1 MQTKERKNTEI
12 SERISK
18 LIDSLGVKPNAFAI
32 GLGYSRS
39 QTIYDILNGKSAP
52 SFDFFNKLALS
63 EYSEIINM
71 DWVLTGRGKIL
82 RSNNLRKEKESTS
95 AEENIFATKI
105 PENTI
110 KSNDGEID
118 GGIDG
123 KRKLQKTPS
132 NPEYPKIEEH
142 FEQNIADATV
152 DKVFK
157 LRTDRL
163 IDRQQ
168 IPIYDIEAVAGLVPL
183 FAERYNQSVIEV
195 METTLIPKCDGGLR
209 IVGDS
214 MYPLLKSGDIVF
226 YKQIH
231 DIKHCIIWGEMYL
244 ISFDIDGDEYVSVK
258 YLQKSDIP
266 DHVVLVSYNEHHKP
280 MEIHIS
286 RIRAL
291 AFIKASLRLNSIK

>member
-1 MQTKERKNTEI
+1 MQKKEHKNTEI

-18 LIDSLGVKPNAFAI
+18 LIEALGIKPNAFALA
-32 GLGYSRS
+32 LGYNRS
-39 QTIYDILNGKSAP
+39 QTIYDIVKGKSAP
-52 SFDFFNKLALS
+52 SFDFFNKLAMS
-63 EYSEIINM
+63 EYSEILNM
-71 DWVLTGRGKIL
+71 DWVLTGRGEIL
-82 RSNNLRKEKESTS
+82 LSKTPEKPYKENVGKFVGENVGFPKLRKSHT
-95 AEENIFATKI
+95 
-105 PENTI
+105 
-110 KSNDGEID
+110 
-118 GGIDG
+118 
-123 KRKLQKTPS
+123 
-132 NPEYPKIEEH
+132 NPEYPTGEES
-142 FEQNIADATV
+142 FEKNVADVVV

-168 IPIYDIEAVAGLVPL
+168 IPIYDMEAVAGLVPL
-183 FAERYNQSVIEV
+183 FADQYSQSIVEV

-226 YKQIH
+226 YKQVH
-231 DIKHCIIWGEMYL
+231 DIMYSIIWGEMYL

-266 DHVVLVSYNEHHKP
+266 DHIVLVSYNEHHKP
-280 MEIHIS
+280 MEIHVN

-291 AFIKASLRLNSIK
+291 AFIKASLRLNSLK